1 MVVWH
6 NARGLPSARFGV
18 LKKYSGRGRTGRAER
33 LFLQGA
39 LMPRDPSAP
48 ERPLEGYREYL
59 RLLARLQLPPE
70 LLGQVDASDVVQ
82 QVLLKA
88 HERRHQFR
96 GRSAGEQAAWLRAI
110 LATTL
115 TDALRRAGREHAA
128 FGRSV
133 EAALEESSSRLE
145 AWLADCQSPP
155 GRQAERNEQLQQL
168 GEALSRLPD
177 DQRLALELRHL
188 RGWPV
193 AAISQH
199 MQRTTAAVAG
209 LLRRGLKA
217 LREQL
222 RE

>member
-1 MVVWH
+1 
-6 NARGLPSARFGV
+6 
-18 LKKYSGRGRTGRAER
+18 
-33 LFLQGA
+33 
-39 LMPRDPSAP
+39 MPRDPGAP

-59 RLLARLQLPPE
+59 YLLARLQLPPE

-96 GRSAGEQAAWLRAI
+96 GQSTGEQAAWLRAI

-115 TDALRRAGREHAA
+115 TDALRRAGREHIV

-133 EAALEESSSRLE
+133 DAALEESSSRLE
-145 AWLADCQSPP
+145 AWLADCRSPP
-155 GRQAERNEQLQQL
+155 GRQAERNEQLQRL
-168 GEALSRLPD
+168 GKALARLPD
-177 DQRLALELRHL
+177 DQRQALELRHL

-193 AAISQH
+193 AVIGQH
-199 MQRTTAAVAG
+199 MQRSTASIAG
-209 LLRRGLKA
+209 LLRRGLKM

-222 RE
+222 AEPQA